1 MSSVIAEPCVDHM
14 DQERIDADP
23 ASDVPPGQSVEVLD
37 GTVSTPRGMGSP
49 VSRPII
55 EGLPWARR
63 RSRVRSGP
71 SGRWQARGPSVA
83 RSRWIAVPVLG
94 VGRCSGWAMR
104 TLTRDT
110 NTSRMA

>member
-1 MSSVIAEPCVDHM
+1 MSSVIAERCVDHM
-14 DQERIDADP
+14 DQVR
-23 ASDVPPGQSVEVLD
+23 PGR
-37 GTVSTPRGMGSP
+37 VSKSLMEQFLTPRGMGCS

-63 RSRVRSGP
+63 RSRVRVRSQWAVAGP
-71 SGRWQARGPSVA
+71 RAERGAVAVDRW
-83 RSRWIAVPVLG
+83 PVLG